1 MTELSQRNVEN
12 FTRMLEQ
19 VSGGL
24 DFGTVSSAE
33 LKESA
38 NRCAGCSEAEL
49 CDNWLDQA
57 KRSDRRAPGFCPITA
72 GIWSKIAS

>member
-1 MTELSQRNVEN
+1 MTEQTQRNAEN
-12 FTRMLEQ
+12 FTRMLEH

-24 DFGTVSSAE
+24 DFDSVSSAE

-38 NRCAGCSEAEL
+38 GRCAFCAETEL

-57 KRSDRRAPGFCPITA
+57 KRSDRRAPGFCPNTA
-72 GIWSKIAS
+72 GVWAKIAS